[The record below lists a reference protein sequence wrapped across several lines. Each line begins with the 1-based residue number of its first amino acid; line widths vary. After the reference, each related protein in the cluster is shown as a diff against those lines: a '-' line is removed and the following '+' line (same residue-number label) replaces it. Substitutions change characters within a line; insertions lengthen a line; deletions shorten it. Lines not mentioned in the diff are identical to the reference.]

1 MQDPFQADP
10 PKLSAVRGS
19 SRRGSTSI
27 TVHDVAR
34 VAGVSAIT
42 VSRAL
47 NSPDQLSESTLARVR
62 QAVNDTGYVP
72 NLLAKG
78 LNAKQSARLVAAIIP
93 TLSGPVFS
101 ETIQTLTQ
109 VLAENHYQLIL
120 GQSGYGEDS
129 REDDLL
135 NAIVGR
141 RPDGIVLT
149 GVMRSDLGR
158 KRLVASGIP
167 VVETWDLTSSPIDML
182 VGFSHEKVGREV
194 CAYLHNR
201 GRRRPALIT
210 AKDVRALRRS
220 EAFTAHAAELG
231 MAPVPVATVPAPATL
246 ADGRAG
252 LAELLRTH
260 PEVDSVFC
268 SSDMLALGVFTEAQA
283 RGLAIPDQLAV
294 VGLGDLDFAASLYPS
309 LTTVRI
315 DGKAIGGQAA
325 RFIIDRAEGRAQSDR
340 IVDIGFSIIE
350 RDST

>member
-1 MQDPFQADP
+1 M
-10 PKLSAVRGS
+10 
-19 SRRGSTSI
+19 

-47 NSPDQLSESTLARVR
+47 NSPEQLSETTLARVR
-62 QAVNDTGYVP
+62 KAIDDTGYVP

-109 VLAENHYQLIL
+109 VLAQKNYQLIL
-120 GQSGYGEDS
+120 GQSGYDEDS

-135 NAIVGR
+135 NAIIGR

-149 GVMRSDLGR
+149 GVLRSDLGR

-167 VVETWDLTSSPIDML
+167 VVETWDLTSTPIDML
-182 VGFSHEKVGREV
+182 VGFSHEEVGKKV
-194 CAYLHNR
+194 CDFLYAR

-210 AKDVRALRRS
+210 ARDVRALRRS
-220 EAFTAHAAELG
+220 DAFSVRAGELG
-231 MAPVPVATVPAPATL
+231 MAPVPVVTVPAPATL
-246 ADGRAG
+246 ANGREG
-252 LAELLRTH
+252 LAELLLTY
-260 PEVDSVFC
+260 PDVDSVFC
-268 SSDMLALGVFTEAQA
+268 SSDMLALGVLTEAQS
-283 RGLAIPDQLAV
+283 RSLAVPGKLAV
-294 VGLGDLDFAASLYPS
+294 VGLGDLDFAANLYPS

-325 RFIIDRAEGRAQSDR
+325 KFIMDRAEAVHQPSQ
-340 IVDIGFSIIE
+340 IVDIGFTIVE
-350 RDST
+350 REST